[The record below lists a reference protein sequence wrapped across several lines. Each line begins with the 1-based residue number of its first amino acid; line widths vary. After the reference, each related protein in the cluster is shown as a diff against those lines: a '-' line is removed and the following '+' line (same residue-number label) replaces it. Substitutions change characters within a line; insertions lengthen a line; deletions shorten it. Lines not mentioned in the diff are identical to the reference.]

1 MVKKIR
7 NFTDCQK
14 LLTPLAGDIF
24 ALGNSVYHGLGL
36 LEILPTAR
44 VICLDDDNLLPWLK
58 KVPITIFSL
67 MAAGGKPNEIFR
79 SSANL
84 LGAESVRA
92 FIKKSSTQPK
102 LYVPK
107 VSRRLEI
114 QAKAASAQLLGVSS
128 ALNHLFE
135 DKISFTRK
143 MAEWSLPSAPRRD
156 IEVFQPVLLDA
167 ARAWGWPLVIQFNRG
182 IAGEGTK
189 FLENQKELI
198 DFAARHEGRRAVM
211 AKFIKGK
218 TITLNA
224 CATRFGTVI
233 GKPFWQITGETSL
246 NRNRGGT
253 GGNDYAVDLG
263 LSDRQLDE
271 IYRIAKFI
279 GDKMIA
285 AGYRGIFGLDLMVEE
300 KITVIEINARP
311 TASIPTYT
319 QLERANEEIPLL
331 GLHLLEFLAVPYE
344 LDVDQL
350 NAAKAQSDYRGSKV
364 IIRNT
369 SDQPVAVKR
378 DLAPGV
384 YDWLEGQLVFRRPA
398 YRLTDVAETGEC
410 LVWTAKAGRQVN
422 VNIEMVIVQF
432 RQSVLD
438 SQWRLR
444 PEIKKITEFI
454 KAQLSD

>member
-1 MVKKIR
+1 MAEKIK

-14 LLTPLAGDIF
+14 LLTPLARDIF

-36 LEILPTAR
+36 LEIFPAAKL
-44 VICLDDDNLLPWLK
+44 VCLDDDNLLPRLAK
-58 KVPITIFSL
+58 AGAQIFSL
-67 MAAGGKPNEIFR
+67 MATDTTANEIFR
-79 SSANL
+79 NSANL

-92 FIKKSSTQPK
+92 FIKNNSDQPK

-107 VSRRLEI
+107 VNRRLEI
-114 QAKAASAQLLGVSS
+114 QAQAVGAQLLGVSS
-128 ALNHLFE
+128 ELNHLFE
-135 DKISFTRK
+135 DKISFTKK
-143 MAEWSLPSAPRRD
+143 MAEWGLPSAPRQD
-156 IEVFQPVLLDA
+156 IEVSQPVLWDA
-167 ARAWGWPLVIQFNRG
+167 AHSWGWPLVVQFNRG

-198 DFAARHEGRRAVM
+198 DFATQNQGRRAVM

-224 CATRFGTVI
+224 CATRHGTVI

-271 IYRIAKFI
+271 VSRITMLI

-319 QLERANEEIPLL
+319 QLEHANGEIPLL
-331 GLHLLEFLAVPYE
+331 ALHLLEFLAVPYE
-344 LDVDQL
+344 LDVDKL
-350 NAAKAQSDYRGSKV
+350 NTTKAQTDYRGSKV

-369 SDQPVAVKR
+369 SDRSATIKR

-384 YDWLEGQLVFRRPA
+384 YDWIGESLVFKRPGW
-398 YRLTDVAETGEC
+398 RLTDIGQTGEC

-422 VNIEMVIVQF
+422 VNIEMVIICF

-444 PEIKKITEFI
+444 PEIKKIIASI
-454 KAQLSD
+454 KSQLSD

>member
-1 MVKKIR
+1 MIKKIT
-7 NFTDCQK
+7 NFADCQK
-14 LLTPLAGDIF
+14 LLAPLAGDIF
-24 ALGNSVYHGLGL
+24 ALGNSVYHGLGIH
-36 LEILPTAR
+36 EILPTAKL
-44 VICLDDDNLLPWLK
+44 ICLDDDNLLPELQRDK
-58 KVPITIFSL
+58 ATVFSL
-67 MAAGGKPNEIFR
+67 MAEGTPAKEVFR

-84 LGAESVRA
+84 LGAEGVRA
-92 FIKKSSTQPK
+92 FIKKNSAQPR

-114 QAKAASAQLLGVSS
+114 QAQAVGAQLLGASS
-128 ALNHLFE
+128 ELNHLFE
-135 DKISFTRK
+135 DKISFTKK
-143 MAEWSLPSAPRRD
+143 MAEWRLASAPRQD
-156 IEVFQPVLLDA
+156 IEIFQSVLWDA
-167 ARAWGWPLVIQFNRG
+167 AQSWGWPLVLQFNRG

-198 DFAARHEGRRAVM
+198 AFAAQNEGRRAVM
-211 AKFIKGK
+211 AKYIKGK
-218 TITLNA
+218 TVTLNA

-233 GKPFWQITGETSL
+233 GKPFWQITGETAL

-253 GGNDYAVDLG
+253 GGNDYCADLG
-263 LSDRQLDE
+263 LSQQQLDE
-271 IYRIAKFI
+271 VYRLTKFI

-285 AGYRGIFGLDLMVEE
+285 AGYRGLFGLDLMVEE

-319 QLERANEEIPLL
+319 QLEHAHEEIPLL
-331 GLHLLEFLAVPYE
+331 GLHLLEFLSVPYE

-350 NAAKAQSDYRGSKV
+350 NAAKAQSDYRGSK
-364 IIRNT
+364 IIVRNT
-369 SDQPVAVKR
+369 LDQPVVVRR
-378 DLAPGV
+378 DLAPGI
-384 YDWLEGQLVFRRPA
+384 YDWIEENLVFRRPA

-422 VNIEMVIVQF
+422 VNIEMVIVYF

-444 PEIKKITEFI
+444 PEIKKIIAFI